1 MKIERMENLRKGIR
15 DALHSPQ
22 RTQRI
27 CILSGLCGNCF
38 FIIAKGKK
46 EVNSDC
52 RLQIA
57 DFRLEIGEWVVRK
70 SKGRKGCGPIRL
82 LAGLGSPDQGV
93 FSFGAYTRL
102 IGWHLSQA

>member
-1 MKIERMENLRKGIR
+1 MENLRKGIR

-22 RTQRI
+22 RAQRI

-52 RLQIA
+52 RLQIL
-57 DFRLEIGEWVVRK
+57 DWRLGNGSLGKAKGE
-70 SKGRKGCGPIRL
+70 KGVAQSGSSRDWAHQIREFFL
-82 LAGLGSPDQGV
+82 LGNIPG
-93 FSFGAYTRL
+93 
-102 IGWHLSQA
+102 

>member
-22 RTQRI
+22 RTQRAQRI

-52 RLQIA
+52 RLQIL
-57 DFRLEIGEWVVRK
+57 DWRLGNGSLGKAKGE
-70 SKGRKGCGPIRL
+70 KGVAQSDSSRDWATPLREFFL
-82 LAGLGSPDQGV
+82 FGSIPG
-93 FSFGAYTRL
+93 
-102 IGWHLSQA
+102 